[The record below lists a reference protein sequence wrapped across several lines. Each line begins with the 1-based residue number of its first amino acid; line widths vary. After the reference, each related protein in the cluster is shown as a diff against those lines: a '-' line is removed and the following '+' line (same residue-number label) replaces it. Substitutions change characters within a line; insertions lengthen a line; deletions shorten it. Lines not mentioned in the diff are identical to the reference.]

1 MVMHRNSVIALA
13 VVVLC
18 LRFLGV
24 PSRAECASDA
34 GKPEPDVVIVCSQE
48 ESQLTA
54 FAAREVRRYIY
65 LRTGDL
71 LPIVKSAKRED
82 AIIVTRKGGPAM
94 QALAADPGV
103 KKPLDGLKPDD
114 HVLRTVDEGGA
125 RRVYLI
131 GGSDTAT
138 LYAAYRFAEHM
149 GVRFYLHGDVVPD
162 TPVRL
167 ELPELDEHRSP
178 LFELRGIQPFHDFP
192 EGPDWWNTD
201 DYKAII
207 AQLPKLGM
215 NFFGLHTYPENRPN
229 AEPTVWIGLPED
241 AGPDGSVAFG
251 YPAIYYNTVL
261 PVGWGFQAKKTSD
274 YACGAAALF
283 DRDDFGS
290 DIMRGLTPRPDT
302 PEEHSEV
309 FNRAS
314 AMFDEVF
321 GLAHLLGV
329 KTCIG
334 TETPLVV
341 PELVQKRLDHRGK
354 TFRDL
359 YEGIFKRIM
368 SAHHLDYY
376 WFWTPEGWTWEGVK
390 EEQVKQTIDDILTA
404 HAAAKNVGAP
414 FELATCGWVL
424 GPQYDRALLGKALP
438 QDIAVSC
445 INRQVGH
452 DPVEPAFAEVE
463 GRGKWAI
470 PWLEDDPAM
479 TSVQL
484 WAGRMRRDALD
495 ALEYGC
501 TGLMGIHWRTR
512 ILGPNVAALAQAAWD
527 QRGWPDAGK
536 KASGPV
542 GGSVASFENTDFADT
557 DDDPLYRTV
566 RYNMSAYRLV
576 APDGIY
582 TVTLRF
588 CEPHY
593 KEKGKR
599 VFGVKLEGK
608 TVIEKLD
615 VFARVGPDRAVD
627 YTFENVEVRDGQLD
641 IDFVKSVEYPCIAAI
656 AVEGKQ
662 LVQKINCG
670 GPAYKDYS
678 ANLAHLPEHVPAQDF
693 YGDWAM
699 HEFGTEVAAD
709 AARIL
714 SAVDGRLP
722 RPSDWVKGPGGY
734 KVDKRPWENVKR
746 EYAFVDEFASLRP
759 RVKGPGNLER
769 FDYWLNNFQFLRAT
783 ARMRCVW
790 GAYDKAVGQ
799 TQKET
804 RPAARTR
811 LARETTLPLR
821 VELTAVVEE
830 AYSHLLATVTTTGA
844 MGTVC
849 NLEQHTF
856 PTMLDES
863 GEKLAEMLGAP
874 LPAEAQLSKTYKGPA
889 RLVVPTKRTCISSGE
904 PLKVKVIMLCA
915 DAPWLLSLHWRAL
928 GTGAF
933 TREPLSHVG
942 RNTYA
947 AQLPADRIAGSD
959 IEYYVEAVTAA
970 GQVIRWPQ
978 SAPGINQTVIVGP
991 Q

>member
-1 MVMHRNSVIALA
+1 MRRNGVIAIAAIL
-13 VVVLC
+13 LC
-18 LRFLGV
+18 LCSFSAPCAGNLV
-24 PSRAECASDA
+24 RAT
-34 GKPEPDVVIVCSQE
+34 VIVCPQE
-48 ESQLTA
+48 ASPLTA
-54 FAAREVRRYIY
+54 FAAREVRRYVY

-71 LPIVKSAKRED
+71 LPIVESAKD
-82 AIIVTRKGGPAM
+82 AHAIVVTRKDSPA
-94 QALAADPGV
+94 AEAFAAEASA
-103 KKPLDGLKPDD
+103 KTLLDGLGSDD
-114 HVLRTVDEGGA
+114 YVLRTVDQGD
-125 RRVYLI
+125 RREVYLI

-138 LYAAYRFAEHM
+138 LYAAYRFAEHL

-162 TPVRL
+162 MRIPL

-192 EGPDWWNTD
+192 EGPDWWNPD

-241 AGPDGSVAFG
+241 VGPEGKVAFG
-251 YPAIYYNTVL
+251 YPAIYYNTAL
-261 PVGWGFQAKKTSD
+261 PVGWGFQATKTSD

-290 DIMRGLTPRPDT
+290 DIMRGVTPRPDT
-302 PEEHSEV
+302 PEEHNEV
-309 FNRAS
+309 FNRTS
-314 AMFDEVF
+314 AMFKEAF

-341 PELVQKRLDHRGK
+341 PELVKKRLEDPGK
-354 TFRDL
+354 TVQDL
-359 YEGIFKRIM
+359 YEGIFTRIM
-368 SAHHLDYY
+368 RSHHLDYY
-376 WFWTPEGWTWEGVK
+376 WFWTPEGWTWQGVK
-390 EEQVKQTIDDILTA
+390 EEQVKQTIDDILAA
-404 HAAAKNVGAP
+404 HAAARNVGAP
-414 FELATCGWVL
+414 FQLATCGWVL
-424 GPQYDRALLGKALP
+424 GPQHDRALLGKALP
-438 QDIAVSC
+438 HDIAVSC

-452 DPVEPAFAEVE
+452 DPVEPAFADVE

-484 WAGRMRRDALD
+484 WAGRMRRDARD

-512 ILGPNVAALAQAAWD
+512 ILAPNVAALAQAAWD
-527 QRGWPDAGK
+527 QSGWPDAGEK
-536 KASGPV
+536 TSGPV

-576 APDGIY
+576 VPDGEY
-582 TVTLRF
+582 TVTLRL
-588 CEPHY
+588 CEPHF
-593 KEKGKR
+593 KEKGER

-615 VFARVGPDRAVD
+615 VLAQVGPDHALD
-627 YTFENVEVRDGQLD
+627 YTFKNVEVRDGQLD
-641 IDFVKSVEYPCIAAI
+641 IDFVKGVEFPCIAAI
-656 AVEGKQ
+656 AVEGNR

-670 GPAYKDYS
+670 GPVYKDYS
-678 ANLAHLPEHVPAQDF
+678 ADLTPLPEHVPAQDF
-693 YGDWAM
+693 YADWAL
-699 HEFGTEVAAD
+699 HEFGPEVAAD
-709 AARIL
+709 ATDIL
-714 SAVDGRLP
+714 SAVDGKLP
-722 RPSDWVKGPGGY
+722 RPSDWINGPGGY
-734 KVDKRPWENVKR
+734 RLDRRLWERVKSEYDFVDK
-746 EYAFVDEFASLRP
+746 FAELRP
-759 RVKGPGNLER
+759 RVKGSGNLER

-783 ARMRCVW
+783 ARMSCAW
-790 GAYDKAVGQ
+790 GAYDKAVRQ

-804 RPAARTR
+804 SPAARTR
-811 LARETTLPLR
+811 LARNKALPMR
-821 VELTAVVEE
+821 VELIAAVEE
-830 AYSHLLATVTTTGA
+830 AYRHLLATVTTTGA

-856 PTMLDES
+856 PTMLDEP
-863 GEKLAEMLGAP
+863 GEKLAEILGEP

-889 RLVVPTKRTCISSGE
+889 RLIVPTKRTCLSPGE
-904 PLKVKVIMLCA
+904 PLTVKAIVLGA
-915 DAPWLLSLHWRAL
+915 DAPRLCWGSL
-928 GTGAF
+928 GTRSFDG
-933 TREPLSHVG
+933 EPLRHVG
-942 RNTYA
+942 RNTYE
-947 AQLPADRIAGSD
+947 AQLPADRIGGSD
-959 IEYYVEAVTAA
+959 IEYYVEAVAA
-970 GQVIRWPQ
+970 DNKVIRWPA
-978 SAPGINQTVIVGP
+978 SAPFINQTVVIGP